1 MTAMPS
7 SPEVCAAQALGDV
20 ETALR
25 NVGVSNQ
32 AVANSVDSAIASM
45 NAATDAL
52 KTGANSMDA
61 ATDALKSAG
70 ASNGAVVA
78 SVEAAVNALI
88 RVAASFE
95 EIREDRLCANE

>member
-1 MTAMPS
+1 MTAMPI
-7 SPEVCAAQALGDV
+7 SPEVRAAQPLGGV

-32 AVANSVDSAIASM
+32 AVANSVDSPIAGM

-61 ATDALKSAG
+61 ATDALKSVR

-88 RVAASFE
+88 RVAAAFE
-95 EIREDRLCANE
+95 EIREDRLRANE